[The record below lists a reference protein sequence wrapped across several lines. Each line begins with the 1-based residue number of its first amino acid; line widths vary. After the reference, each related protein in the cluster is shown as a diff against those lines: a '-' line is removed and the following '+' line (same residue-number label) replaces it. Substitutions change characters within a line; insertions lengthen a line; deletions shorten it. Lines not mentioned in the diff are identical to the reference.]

1 MAEKLATLVIDIEGR
16 IDKLESSMK
25 RAENRSQKATTK
37 ISTMFKRMG
46 TTLSATF
53 GGLFLFNELRKG
65 VKAFI
70 ELDKG
75 MRLVNTITKVTDAQ
89 LESLKT
95 QVIALSTE
103 LGTPTSQMTGAM
115 YQAVSAGVAY
125 NDVMEFMKVA
135 TKGAVAGN
143 ADVETSVDALT
154 TVMNSWGIQMSEVND
169 VADIM
174 FKTIELGKTNMS
186 ELAASYAL
194 VAPLAAASGVSFE
207 ELSAAIGVLT
217 AAGTPTSQAMTQL
230 SAVIVSL
237 KKELGEGIF
246 QQNSFTDALN
256 IGREAYIASGKTL
269 TEFLGRKEA
278 ELAMLGLTGAKA
290 NDVALAT
297 EKMGDRSGAA
307 ANAFDEMSKSI
318 SKNIQNLVVLIENKL
333 IVAFDTILTK
343 ITSMVNLVKDNPAL
357 QTLLKLGVAP
367 LFLSEGSQISA
378 EKYAEIAELLKKGTD
393 EMRSGRDMWDAINM
407 RTREAKIETSLLV
420 NELEEQVHAV
430 KDIFDEQKRLNDL
443 NESGLLTIKEFREN
457 EAEIVRLGKL
467 LTGEVEKQVEGS
479 RILADNYVKI
489 KESLAFAAGTGGVTS
504 TAAGVGGEGV
514 SPAFPIIGPREMET
528 ANEVELAFEAMEAS
542 ANNIDQK
549 FISILNAGAS
559 LSSILNIG
567 AHTFVGVLLDGL
579 NKANSIANSIFGIIS
594 AFAGGGGGGILGF
607 LFPGGAGKGL
617 EGGGSFRNGNI
628 LQGYATGGSGI
639 VPQGFPSDSFLLPVT
654 SGEQVDITPTHKVG
668 DNVKVLAGIKTA
680 IDNMNESVVSGTGG
694 TIRIPVSLD
703 GKQIFEIVQE
713 HSNRASRA
721 GINLDE
727 F

>member
-115 YQAVSAGVAY
+115 YQGVSAGVAY

-378 EKYAEIAELLKKGTD
+378 EKYAEIVELLKKGTD

-430 KDIFDEQKRLNDL
+430 KDIFDEQKRLSDL
-443 NESGLLTIKEFREN
+443 NDSGLLTVKEFQEN
-457 EAEIVRLGKL
+457 EAEIVRLGKI
-467 LTGEVEKQVEGS
+467 LTGEVEKQVTGMNALLD
-479 RILADNYVKI
+479 LAVQY
-489 KESLAFAAGTGGVTS
+489 KETAKEAGISG
-504 TAAGVGGEGV
+504 APRGGEGRAGAGAAPELV
-514 SPAFPIIGPREMET
+514 GAFQ
-528 ANEVELAFEAMEAS
+528 AMEAS
-542 ANNIDQK
+542 TNNMDQK
-549 FISILNAGAS
+549 FISILNAGAT
-559 LSSILNIG
+559 LSNILNIG
-567 AHTFVGVLLDGL
+567 AHTFVGALLDGL

-594 AFAGGGGGGILGF
+594 AFTGGLGGGILSMASRAF
-607 LFPGGAGKGL
+607 AH
-617 EGGGSFRNGNI
+617 GGSFQDGKKI
-628 LQGYATGGSGI
+628 ASFAGGGSGI
-639 VPQGFPSDSFLLPVT
+639 VPPGFPNDSFPIMVQ
-654 SGEQVDITPTHKVG
+654 SGERVDITPTHKVG
-668 DNVKVLAGIKTA
+668 DNTKALASIQRA
-680 IDNMNESVVSGTGG
+680 IENMNENMVSSSGSGQSTA
-694 TIRIPVSLD
+694 VLEMD
-703 GKQIFEIVQE
+703 GEIVAE
-713 HSNRASRA
+713 KVFSIMNRGDLNTVDRS
-721 GINLDE
+721 DVK
-727 F
+727 